1 MTKMATIRPIALIV
15 TFALINYCQ
24 SFLLLPGFFPGSQ
37 NLVSVHRRQSEQI
50 PRHLPEVSE
59 PVPSCAE
66 LRAMW
71 RHMNRMARHSE
82 LTNEIPQFP
91 NTLDQIMPMREYPD
105 YIEYPI
111 GKIRTRPEGRRQPTR
126 STKTRIGLYSGQ
138 VYPGSRMNIP
148 GRFGG
153 PALPED
159 MLGNYGTIVNSP
171 AEKQRVK
178 NEQLFNRLEL
188 QVGSSLPEI
197 GTFKLF
203 PDEGDNAYRNK
214 YKYGNVRNMDSTR
227 DPSVVII
234 PALADVEGEPF
245 TYQTKSIA
253 RQKASCKRFEGKVC
267 KRREDCHC
275 SRNQLQCVEGTCL
288 RSPKPSKES
297 LQNPQNLTN
306 LLQSNCSFGMSY
318 IQFSSN

>member
-1 MTKMATIRPIALIV
+1 M
-15 TFALINYCQ
+15 
-24 SFLLLPGFFPGSQ
+24 LLPGLLPQ

-91 NTLDQIMPMREYPD
+91 NTFDQIMPLRGYPNYFEYPV
-105 YIEYPI
+105 
-111 GKIRTRPEGRRQPTR
+111 GKIQTRPDGRRQPTR
-126 STKTRIGLYSGQ
+126 STKTRIGSFSRQ
-138 VYPGSRMNIP
+138 IYPV

-153 PALPED
+153 PGLPEE
-159 MLGNYGTIVNSP
+159 MLGDYGTVVNSP

-178 NEQLFNRLEL
+178 NEHLLNRLEL
-188 QVGSSLPEI
+188 QAGNFMPDI
-197 GTFKLF
+197 GTFKIYA
-203 PDEGDNAYRNK
+203 DDGDNAYRNK
-214 YKYGNVRNMDSTR
+214 YKFGSVRNMDSTR

-234 PALADVEGEPF
+234 PTLADVEGEPF
-245 TYQTKSIA
+245 TYQTKSIG

-267 KRREDCHC
+267 KRREDCYC
-275 SRNQLQCVEGTCL
+275 YRNQLQCVEGICL
-288 RSPKPSKES
+288 RSSKPSKVFTDDWGNWHS
-297 LQNPQNLTN
+297 GPLD
-306 LLQSNCSFGMSY
+306 
-318 IQFSSN
+318 SSVLGIGRLKREATRTIVM